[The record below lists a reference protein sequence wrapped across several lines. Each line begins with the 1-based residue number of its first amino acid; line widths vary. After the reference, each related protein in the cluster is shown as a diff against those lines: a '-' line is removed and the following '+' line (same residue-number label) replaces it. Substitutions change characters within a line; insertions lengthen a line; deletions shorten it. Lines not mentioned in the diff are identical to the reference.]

1 MLLWD
6 ERTPPIH
13 FGRRHCPAPPP
24 PPHTPSMSACMHK
37 EHEKPHGR
45 TAVSPAPHCRAHTRI
60 LPSLSSPHHTTRREE
75 EKAALKP
82 GKVSVAFSAGGGDME
97 GRAQGCCMQEMERR
111 ECITWGRFPLR
122 GCSLGCAKRLL
133 KGESQ
138 TVGRP
143 ANPAGE
149 SSPAV
154 GFCSLGVFAVP
165 HVLNGIRVTD
175 GDG

>member
-24 PPHTPSMSACMHK
+24 PHTHTPSMSACMHK

-82 GKVSVAFSAGGGDME
+82 GKVSVAFSAGGGH
-97 GRAQGCCMQEMERR
+97 GRQSAG
-111 ECITWGRFPLR
+111 
-122 GCSLGCAKRLL
+122 LL
-133 KGESQ
+133 H
-138 TVGRP
+138 
-143 ANPAGE
+143 A
-149 SSPAV
+149 
-154 GFCSLGVFAVP
+154 
-165 HVLNGIRVTD
+165 
-175 GDG
+175 GDGEEGMHNVGPISFTGLQFGVCQTTSEGGKPNSWKTGKPSRRVLPGGGVLQPGGLCCAPRPQWHQGDGW